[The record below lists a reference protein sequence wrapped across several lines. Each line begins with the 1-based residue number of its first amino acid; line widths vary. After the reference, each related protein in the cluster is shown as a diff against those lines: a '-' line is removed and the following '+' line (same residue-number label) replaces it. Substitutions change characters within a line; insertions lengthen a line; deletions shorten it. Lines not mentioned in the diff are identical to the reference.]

1 MSVLRLAAACFTVL
15 VLAAS
20 AQAEPRLARTPSSPK
35 GLKPFLVRVDE
46 AQAHSFSRTPSF
58 AWAPVRNAALY
69 EFELATSDTFDEG
82 SIVFSANTLKTPAV
96 AVTASLPWLTGK
108 PYALYAHVRAIAPDG
123 ATSQWSAPYG
133 LNMRWSEVPAKLPGD
148 EYPGLVQW
156 TPVDGASAYDVWFM
170 EPNKII
176 RTKTNAADEREY
188 YTFHQGSPWPD
199 VVHWRVRAVRK
210 TYGALPNFLP
220 TVTYGPWSPMQTSTN
235 PPFETGFMH
244 DVAATSDATSTDA
257 IPTVHRLT
265 PGFAFNG
272 NTSLDGKP
280 GQLYRVYVFSDSDC
294 VNVVF
299 KGALV
304 GSPAYAPRMTGPL
317 NLPGLTNQLFFAPQ
331 QYLPD
336 GVEGKTYMRD
346 SSAIQTTEA
355 DKPVTNP
362 ASGDDTSS
370 GAAPDPAATP
380 PPSEATSPLPGTPKE
395 SGAPIDLWDS
405 GWPNGRFYWTV
416 VPAEPHVAA
425 NLTTFVAVR
434 AKSGDTQLVVN
445 DVLGFGAGATVV
457 VGDGETQ
464 ELALIVK
471 VEGRVI
477 TFSGPLVFFHEVG
490 ERVFFAQSLVDYH
503 ELDMPQDAC
512 AAGRVQAFGKT
523 NEPAVTVSGAPFVTG
538 LSPTGRLVQAAGSN
552 PSFYGSPLVA
562 WKPALGA
569 DEYQIQWSPSR
580 YPWRPVDP
588 ITKDRYEKLTFATSA
603 LLDRKIVTQ
612 NGAQRGPLPPGTW
625 WYRVRGLD
633 FSLPG
638 TARAM
643 SWSKPVMV
651 RITKPKFSVVG
662 KNKKKR

>member
-1 MSVLRLAAACFTVL
+1 MSVLRLAAACSTLL
-15 VLAAS
+15 VLATPAN
-20 AQAEPRLARTPSSPK
+20 AEPRFGKPPAAPK
-35 GLKPFLVRVDE
+35 GLHPFLVRVDE
-46 AQAHSFSRTPSF
+46 APARTFSRTPSF
-58 AWAPVRNAALY
+58 AWTPVRNAALY

-82 SIVFSANTLKTPAV
+82 AIVFATNTLKTPAV

-123 ATSQWSAPYG
+123 STSAWSAPYG
-133 LNMRWSEVPAKLPGD
+133 LNVRWTDVPTKLPGP

-188 YTFHQGSPWPD
+188 YTFHQQAPWPD

-220 TVTYGPWSPMQTSTN
+220 TVTYGPWSPVQTSTN
-235 PPFETGFMH
+235 PPFETGAMH
-244 DVAATSDATSTDA
+244 ADVATSDTTSTEDT
-257 IPTVHRLT
+257 PTVHRLT
-265 PGFAFNG
+265 PGFVFGG

-280 GQLYRVYVFSDSDC
+280 GELYRVYVFSDSDC

-317 NLPGLTNQLFFAPQ
+317 QLPGLANQLFFAPQ

-336 GVEGKTYMRD
+336 GIEGKTFMRD
-346 SSAIQTTEA
+346 SSLIQTTES
-355 DKPVTNP
+355 DKPPSNP
-362 ASGDDTSS
+362 PTGDN
-370 GAAPDPAATP
+370 DPAATGP
-380 PPSEATSPLPGTPKE
+380 PQEATSPLPGTPKE
-395 SGAPIDLWDS
+395 TGAPIDLWDS
-405 GWPNGRFYWTV
+405 GWPNGRYYWTV
-416 VPAEPHVAA
+416 VPAEPHLAA
-425 NLTTFVAVR
+425 NLSTFVAVQ
-434 AKSGDTQLVVN
+434 AKSGDTDLVVN
-445 DVLGFGAGATVV
+445 DSLGFGDLATVV

-464 ELALIVK
+464 ELVTIER
-471 VEGRVI
+471 VEGRV
-477 TFSGPLVFFHEVG
+477 FHLASPLVFFHEVG

-512 AAGRVQAFGKT
+512 AAGRIGSFGKT

-538 LSPTGRLVQAAGSN
+538 LSPTGRLVQAAGAK
-552 PSFYGSPLVA
+552 PSFYGTPLVA

-569 DEYQIQWSPSR
+569 DEYQIQWSPTR
-580 YPWRPVDP
+580 YPWQPVDP
-588 ITKDRYEKLTFATSA
+588 VTKNRYEKLTFATSA
-603 LLDRKIVTQ
+603 LLDRQVVTPA
-612 NGAQRGPLPPGTW
+612 GAARGPLPAGTW

-643 SWSKPVMV
+643 SWSKPVMI
-651 RITKPKFSVVG
+651 RIAKPKFTVVG
-662 KNKKKR
+662 AKKR